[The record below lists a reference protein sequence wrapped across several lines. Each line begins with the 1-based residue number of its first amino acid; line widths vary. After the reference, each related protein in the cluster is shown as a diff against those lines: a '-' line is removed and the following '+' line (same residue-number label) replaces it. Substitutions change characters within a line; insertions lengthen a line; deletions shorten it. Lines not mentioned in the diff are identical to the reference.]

1 MASMRDVKRRI
12 KSVNSTKQITKAMN
26 LVSAAKLQRAR
37 KKLDSTRPFFYETRR
52 VIGNIVS
59 NSHGISHPYL
69 DQRDAKNTLIILIS
83 GDRGLCGG
91 YNTNVSKEALS
102 LVKEKK
108 NVSMITVGS
117 KGADFFKKYSTPIK
131 KSYEGIAEKPMY
143 EDAVD
148 IGRIALNM
156 YSTGE
161 VDEVYLTYTEFKST
175 ISHEPKSIR
184 ILPVDTSGFVEDS
197 ATGTPSQTLMTYEPT
212 EEEVLDIII
221 PKYINTT
228 IFGALVESGACE
240 QGAIMT
246 AMDSATENASE
257 MIHDLSL
264 LYNRARQGA
273 ITQEITEIV
282 GGSSALE

>member
-37 KKLDSTRPFFYETRR
+37 KKLDSTRPFFYETKR
-52 VIGNIVS
+52 VIGNIVK
-59 NSHGISHPYL
+59 NSKGISHPYL
-69 DQRDAKNTLIILIS
+69 DQREVKSTLIILIS

-91 YNTNVSKEALS
+91 YNANVSKEAFALFN
-102 LVKEKK
+102 EKK
-108 NVSMITVGS
+108 NVTMITSGS
-117 KGADFFKKYSTPIK
+117 KGADFFKKHNVTIK
-131 KSYEGIAEKPMY
+131 KSYEGISEKPMY

-148 IGRIALNM
+148 IGRIALDM
-156 YSTGE
+156 YSKGE

-175 ISHEPKSIR
+175 ISHEPKSIK
-184 ILPVDTSGFVEDS
+184 ILPVDTSGFADDS
-197 ATGTPSQTLMTYEPT
+197 SAEPSQTLMTYEPS

-228 IFGALVESGACE
+228 IFGALVEAGACE

-282 GGSSALE
+282 GGANALD